1 MAQHG
6 SCPFEMHWRAHMTS
20 CIQAMICQPTKLV
33 CDAGLEGTCDFA
45 DLADDARE
53 LYMPGSVRSFKYAK
67 PEAFIVKQ
75 VGHFPDVSR
84 SLMQGHLDKGDTVR
98 STFRVALLWRMLVH
112 CYRSWAM
119 HTILPG
125 RRACCRDHLTCCR
138 RLRWSWLSGP

>member
-1 MAQHG
+1 
-6 SCPFEMHWRAHMTS
+6 
-20 CIQAMICQPTKLV
+20 MICQPTTLV

-84 SLMQGHLDKGDTVR
+84 SLTQGHLDKGDTVR
-98 STFRVALLWRMLVH
+98 SAFRVALLRRMLVD
-112 CYRSWAM
+112 C
-119 HTILPG
+119 
-125 RRACCRDHLTCCR
+125 
-138 RLRWSWLSGP
+138 